1 MSGSSDGAR
10 QSVRMLCIQWE
21 ERRREAMHEREKES
35 KQEKRM
41 ARTRAYLLRCERP
54 LGLIPKLLDDL
65 RVASKI
71 LLAADEDNR
80 KAGAEVTYF

>member
-1 MSGSSDGAR
+1 
-10 QSVRMLCIQWE
+10 
-21 ERRREAMHEREKES
+21 
-35 KQEKRM
+35 M

-54 LGLIPKLLDDL
+54 LGLIPKL